1 MSCVTRNGKGRTR
14 RSTRSSTSLEVVS
27 VPHLHV
33 LKVFVG
39 DEGVGGNPLGVF
51 LEGSEIP
58 EDERQDVATNL
69 GFSETVFVDA
79 PEGGELRIFTPTTEL
94 PFAGHP
100 LVGTAWLLA
109 KERTEVDILRPPAGE
124 VPARLDGEVAFI
136 TGRPEWAPPFDH
148 LELESP
154 AQVELLD
161 GPPDDKDLVGVW
173 SWEDEPSGYL
183 RARVFARRLG
193 VEEDEATGAHAVRL
207 AAQLRREILIR
218 QGEGSLIS
226 TRPNEDGTVEIG
238 GLVQLVETRE
248 YETGDSK

>member
-1 MSCVTRNGKGRTR
+1 MAK
-14 RSTRSSTSLEVVS
+14 
-27 VPHLHV
+27 LHV

-51 LEGSEIP
+51 LEGSEVP
-58 EDERQDVATNL
+58 ENERQQVAADL
-69 GFSETVFVDA
+69 GFSETVFVDD
-79 PEGGELRIFTPTTEL
+79 PDSGELRIFTPATEL

-109 KERTEVDILRPPAGE
+109 KERTAVKVLRPPAGE
-124 VPARLDGEVAFI
+124 VPARVEGDVAFI
-136 TGRPEWAPPFDH
+136 TGRPEWAPEFEH

-161 GPPDDKDLVGVW
+161 GPPEGQDLVGVW
-173 SWEDEPSGYL
+173 AWEDEQSGYL
-183 RARVFARRLG
+183 RARVFPPRLG
-193 VEEDEATGAHAVRL
+193 VEEDEATGSHAVRL
-207 AAQLRREILIR
+207 AARLGREVLIR

-226 TRPNEDGTVEIG
+226 ARPNDDGTVEIG

-248 YETGDSK
+248 YALGEQA